1 MKRIHNRLVILLI
14 FALLLSLAA
23 PVGAAGSRITIR
35 TPEDLVELS
44 RRCSLDSWSRGK
56 TVVLSADLDLSDV
69 EFSSIPTFG
78 GTFDGQGYTIS
89 GLTITGSG
97 NVRGLFRYLQSGG
110 VVQNVSL
117 EVTIEPT
124 DLQDS
129 LGGLVGNNR
138 GSVRNCTVT
147 GSIQGETNIGGIIGV
162 NESSGKIINSTFSG
176 SVTGE
181 HYVGGIAGQNLGSIL
196 QCVNQGKINT
206 VAVEGEADLEDL
218 DSRPLNSTENLPAC
232 TDIGG
237 ITGFSTGVL
246 QSCKNT
252 GPVGYE
258 HVGYNVGGIA
268 GRQSG
273 YLNGCTNQG
282 VILGRKDVGGIA
294 GQLEPEIFL
303 RYGEDL
309 LNQLWSELGTLGDQV
324 DHLLSDLN
332 STNTS
337 TTAQLQMLSSHA
349 GTAQDAAG
357 ELMDAAKDW
366 ANGNLS
372 TVNDLSA
379 RISWSLQQLEPI
391 LETLRPLPEEL
402 TDAVDALEEGLDQAE
417 QAGDLASDAGQ
428 SLRTALQEALR
439 AADHM
444 NEGLEHIRASQD
456 ALKSALGDPNEIKL
470 ALEQMAKG
478 IGQLGDGTVAFSEAM
493 EHLRDGWAALPDVS
507 SIDAFLQAF
516 EDLSTAGTS
525 TANGLKN
532 IQKAFIRLKDTIT
545 ANGDPTEA
553 LKTAL
558 QELEK
563 AAASFQS
570 GADQLQ
576 TAGKHLLSAL
586 DTLEDAGIYLD
597 GVVDAFRDAGDA
609 FNNAFSRLGEGADAF
624 HEMVKTLAEEPSIQF
639 TPIGSDM
646 TARGDALDAALSD
659 LLGSADDLGDLLSQS
674 SDTILGDLSAVSQQ
688 LQSITDLLRQE
699 TSLKKS
705 GEGDRIEDI
714 SDQVD
719 GRSQRT
725 GCLSDARNEGV
736 VKGDVN
742 VAGIAGSMAIE
753 YDFDPEDDLVEV
765 GDRSLDVRYQT
776 KAVVLS
782 CINLGEV
789 TGKKDDAG
797 GIVGRM
803 DLGQVSHCENY
814 GSVSSADGSYV
825 GGIAGAS
832 WGSIRDSWARCTLSG
847 DHYVGGIAGYGSTLK
862 NCHTLITLQEGSAY
876 VGTVAGS
883 VDPEGTVTGNTFTQ
897 EALGAID
904 GISYAGQAEPV
915 TFGALCA
922 AGAPETFAQLEL
934 TFRADGKE
942 VAVVPFQYGKGI
954 ARLPEIPAK
963 KGYSA
968 AWPDLDYSHLT
979 ASQTLEAIYT
989 PYTSSLTDG
998 GDLPDIL
1005 VDGSFSAQA
1014 KVSHTTKE
1022 TAWTDSKGESHQG
1035 TAYTVTVKD
1044 PVLDAVSYTVHCRL
1058 PEANGRY
1065 AVWVQTGENWQ
1076 RQDSEKDGSYL
1087 LFPSTEETITFC
1099 LVEEG
1104 NPLVKYLLTFTV
1116 LAAGL
1121 FILFWRRRMQKKKE
1135 HAQQPPASSLEFK
1148 GIKPP
1153 PKRRSPRRHLFPG
1166 TAANVSCVEV
1176 LFVIAGFRR
1185 CSPSKETPP
1194 FVSKS

>member
-1 MKRIHNRLVILLI
+1 MKRIHNRLAILLI

-776 KAVVLS
+776 KAVILS

-968 AWPDLDYSHLT
+968 AWPDLDYSHLI

-1104 NPLVKYLLTFTV
+1104 NSLVKYLLTFTV

-1135 HAQQPPASSLEFK
+1135 HAQQPPASSLE
-1148 GIKPP
+1148 
-1153 PKRRSPRRHLFPG
+1153 
-1166 TAANVSCVEV
+1166 
-1176 LFVIAGFRR
+1176 
-1185 CSPSKETPP
+1185 SKE
-1194 FVSKS
+1194 

>member
-1135 HAQQPPASSLEFK
+1135 HAQQPPASSLE
-1148 GIKPP
+1148 
-1153 PKRRSPRRHLFPG
+1153 
-1166 TAANVSCVEV
+1166 
-1176 LFVIAGFRR
+1176 
-1185 CSPSKETPP
+1185 SKE
-1194 FVSKS
+1194 

>member
-1 MKRIHNRLVILLI
+1 MKRIHNRLAILLI

-674 SDTILGDLSAVSQQ
+674 SDTILGDLSAVSHQ

-776 KAVVLS
+776 KAVILS

-1104 NPLVKYLLTFTV
+1104 NSLVKYLLTFTV

-1135 HAQQPPASSLEFK
+1135 HAQQPPASSLE
-1148 GIKPP
+1148 
-1153 PKRRSPRRHLFPG
+1153 
-1166 TAANVSCVEV
+1166 
-1176 LFVIAGFRR
+1176 
-1185 CSPSKETPP
+1185 SKE
-1194 FVSKS
+1194 

>member
-1 MKRIHNRLVILLI
+1 MKRIHNRLAILLI

-391 LETLRPLPEEL
+391 LETLRPMPEEL

-545 ANGDPTEA
+545 ANGDHTEA

-776 KAVVLS
+776 KAVILS

-1087 LFPSTEETITFC
+1087 LFPSTEETITLC

-1104 NPLVKYLLTFTV
+1104 NSLVKYLLTFTV

-1135 HAQQPPASSLEFK
+1135 HAQQPPASSLE
-1148 GIKPP
+1148 
-1153 PKRRSPRRHLFPG
+1153 
-1166 TAANVSCVEV
+1166 
-1176 LFVIAGFRR
+1176 
-1185 CSPSKETPP
+1185 SKE
-1194 FVSKS
+1194 

>member
-1 MKRIHNRLVILLI
+1 M
-14 FALLLSLAA
+14 
-23 PVGAAGSRITIR
+23 
-35 TPEDLVELS
+35 
-44 RRCSLDSWSRGK
+44 
-56 TVVLSADLDLSDV
+56 

-337 TTAQLQMLSSHA
+337 TTAQLQTLSSHA

-659 LLGSADDLGDLLSQS
+659 LLGSADDLSDLLSQS

-776 KAVVLS
+776 KAVILS

-1087 LFPSTEETITFC
+1087 LFPSTGETITFC

-1135 HAQQPPASSLEFK
+1135 HAQQPPASSLE
-1148 GIKPP
+1148 
-1153 PKRRSPRRHLFPG
+1153 
-1166 TAANVSCVEV
+1166 
-1176 LFVIAGFRR
+1176 
-1185 CSPSKETPP
+1185 SKE
-1194 FVSKS
+1194 

>member
-1 MKRIHNRLVILLI
+1 MKRIHNRLAILLI

-372 TVNDLSA
+372 TVNALSA
-379 RISWSLQQLEPI
+379 RISWSLPPLEPI

-776 KAVVLS
+776 KAVILS

-862 NCHTLITLQEGSAY
+862 NCHTLLTLQEGSAY
-876 VGTVAGS
+876 VGPVAGS

-1104 NPLVKYLLTFTV
+1104 NSLVKYLLTFTV

-1135 HAQQPPASSLEFK
+1135 HAQQPPASSLE
-1148 GIKPP
+1148 
-1153 PKRRSPRRHLFPG
+1153 
-1166 TAANVSCVEV
+1166 
-1176 LFVIAGFRR
+1176 
-1185 CSPSKETPP
+1185 SKE
-1194 FVSKS
+1194 

>member
-1 MKRIHNRLVILLI
+1 M
-14 FALLLSLAA
+14 
-23 PVGAAGSRITIR
+23 
-35 TPEDLVELS
+35 ELS

-337 TTAQLQMLSSHA
+337 TTAQLQTLSSHA

-507 SIDAFLQAF
+507 SVDAFLQAF

-532 IQKAFIRLKDTIT
+532 IQKAFTRLKDTIT

-597 GVVDAFRDAGDA
+597 GVVDAFRDAGNA
-609 FNNAFSRLGEGADAF
+609 FNKAFSRLGEGADAF

-659 LLGSADDLGDLLSQS
+659 LLGSADDLSDLLSQS

-1135 HAQQPPASSLEFK
+1135 HAQQPPASSLE
-1148 GIKPP
+1148 
-1153 PKRRSPRRHLFPG
+1153 
-1166 TAANVSCVEV
+1166 
-1176 LFVIAGFRR
+1176 
-1185 CSPSKETPP
+1185 SKE
-1194 FVSKS
+1194 

>member
-1 MKRIHNRLVILLI
+1 MKRIHNRLAILLI

-69 EFSSIPTFG
+69 EFSSILTFG

-776 KAVVLS
+776 KAVILS

-1104 NPLVKYLLTFTV
+1104 NSLVKYLLTFTV

-1135 HAQQPPASSLEFK
+1135 HAQQPPASSLE
-1148 GIKPP
+1148 
-1153 PKRRSPRRHLFPG
+1153 
-1166 TAANVSCVEV
+1166 
-1176 LFVIAGFRR
+1176 
-1185 CSPSKETPP
+1185 SKE
-1194 FVSKS
+1194 

>member
-1 MKRIHNRLVILLI
+1 MKRIHNRLAILLI

-478 IGQLGDGTVAFSEAM
+478 IGQLVDGTVAFSEAM

-776 KAVVLS
+776 KAVILS

-1104 NPLVKYLLTFTV
+1104 NSLVKYLLTFTV

-1135 HAQQPPASSLEFK
+1135 HAQQPPASSLE
-1148 GIKPP
+1148 
-1153 PKRRSPRRHLFPG
+1153 
-1166 TAANVSCVEV
+1166 
-1176 LFVIAGFRR
+1176 
-1185 CSPSKETPP
+1185 SKE
-1194 FVSKS
+1194 

>member
-1 MKRIHNRLVILLI
+1 MKRIHNRLAILLT

-138 GSVRNCTVT
+138 GSVRNCAVT

-337 TTAQLQMLSSHA
+337 TTAQLQTLSSHA

-456 ALKSALGDPNEIKL
+456 ALKLALGDPNEIKL

-493 EHLRDGWAALPDVS
+493 EHLRDGWVALPDVS

-558 QELEK
+558 QELQK

-1135 HAQQPPASSLEFK
+1135 HAQQPPASSLE
-1148 GIKPP
+1148 
-1153 PKRRSPRRHLFPG
+1153 
-1166 TAANVSCVEV
+1166 
-1176 LFVIAGFRR
+1176 
-1185 CSPSKETPP
+1185 SKE
-1194 FVSKS
+1194 

>member
-1 MKRIHNRLVILLI
+1 MKRIHNRLAILLI

-586 DTLEDAGIYLD
+586 DTLEDAGIYLG

-776 KAVVLS
+776 KAVILS

-1104 NPLVKYLLTFTV
+1104 NSLVKYLLTFTV

-1135 HAQQPPASSLEFK
+1135 HAQQPPASSLE
-1148 GIKPP
+1148 
-1153 PKRRSPRRHLFPG
+1153 
-1166 TAANVSCVEV
+1166 
-1176 LFVIAGFRR
+1176 
-1185 CSPSKETPP
+1185 SKE
-1194 FVSKS
+1194 

>member
-1 MKRIHNRLVILLI
+1 MKRIHNRLAILLI

-129 LGGLVGNNR
+129 LCGLVGNNR

-337 TTAQLQMLSSHA
+337 TTAQLQTLSSHA

-659 LLGSADDLGDLLSQS
+659 LLGSADDLSDLLSQS

-776 KAVVLS
+776 KAVILS

-1087 LFPSTEETITFC
+1087 LFPSTGETITFC

-1135 HAQQPPASSLEFK
+1135 HAQQPPASSLE
-1148 GIKPP
+1148 
-1153 PKRRSPRRHLFPG
+1153 
-1166 TAANVSCVEV
+1166 
-1176 LFVIAGFRR
+1176 
-1185 CSPSKETPP
+1185 SKE
-1194 FVSKS
+1194 

>member
-1 MKRIHNRLVILLI
+1 MKRIHNRLAILLI

-776 KAVVLS
+776 KAVILS

-1065 AVWVQTGENWQ
+1065 AV
-1076 RQDSEKDGSYL
+1076 
-1087 LFPSTEETITFC
+1087 
-1099 LVEEG
+1099 
-1104 NPLVKYLLTFTV
+1104 
-1116 LAAGL
+1116 
-1121 FILFWRRRMQKKKE
+1121 
-1135 HAQQPPASSLEFK
+1135 
-1148 GIKPP
+1148 
-1153 PKRRSPRRHLFPG
+1153 
-1166 TAANVSCVEV
+1166 
-1176 LFVIAGFRR
+1176 
-1185 CSPSKETPP
+1185 
-1194 FVSKS
+1194 

>member
-337 TTAQLQMLSSHA
+337 TTAQLQTLSSHA

-417 QAGDLASDAGQ
+417 QAGDLASNAGQ

-478 IGQLGDGTVAFSEAM
+478 ISQLGDGTVAFSEAM

-776 KAVVLS
+776 KAVILS

-1044 PVLDAVSYTVHCRL
+1044 PVLDVVSYTVHCRL

-1116 LAAGL
+1116 LAAGF

-1135 HAQQPPASSLEFK
+1135 HAQQPPASSLE
-1148 GIKPP
+1148 
-1153 PKRRSPRRHLFPG
+1153 
-1166 TAANVSCVEV
+1166 
-1176 LFVIAGFRR
+1176 
-1185 CSPSKETPP
+1185 SKE
-1194 FVSKS
+1194 

>member
-1 MKRIHNRLVILLI
+1 MKRIHNRLAILLI

-309 LNQLWSELGTLGDQV
+309 LNQLWSDLGTLGDQV

-337 TTAQLQMLSSHA
+337 TTAQLQTLSSHA

-659 LLGSADDLGDLLSQS
+659 LLGSADDLSDLLSQS

-776 KAVVLS
+776 KAVILS

-1087 LFPSTEETITFC
+1087 LFPSTEETIPFC
-1099 LVEEG
+1099 LVAEG

-1135 HAQQPPASSLEFK
+1135 HAQQPPASSLE
-1148 GIKPP
+1148 
-1153 PKRRSPRRHLFPG
+1153 
-1166 TAANVSCVEV
+1166 
-1176 LFVIAGFRR
+1176 
-1185 CSPSKETPP
+1185 SKE
-1194 FVSKS
+1194 

>member
-1 MKRIHNRLVILLI
+1 MKRIHNRLAILLI

-444 NEGLEHIRASQD
+444 NEGLEHIRASHD

-776 KAVVLS
+776 KAVILS

-1104 NPLVKYLLTFTV
+1104 NSLVKYLLTFTV

-1135 HAQQPPASSLEFK
+1135 HAQQPPASSLE
-1148 GIKPP
+1148 
-1153 PKRRSPRRHLFPG
+1153 
-1166 TAANVSCVEV
+1166 
-1176 LFVIAGFRR
+1176 
-1185 CSPSKETPP
+1185 SKE
-1194 FVSKS
+1194 

>member
-1 MKRIHNRLVILLI
+1 MKRIHNRLAILLI

-776 KAVVLS
+776 KAVILS

-1065 AVWVQTGENWQ
+1065 AVWFQTGENWQ

-1104 NPLVKYLLTFTV
+1104 NSLVKYLLTFTV

-1135 HAQQPPASSLEFK
+1135 HAQQPPASSLE
-1148 GIKPP
+1148 
-1153 PKRRSPRRHLFPG
+1153 
-1166 TAANVSCVEV
+1166 
-1176 LFVIAGFRR
+1176 
-1185 CSPSKETPP
+1185 SKE
-1194 FVSKS
+1194 

>member
-1 MKRIHNRLVILLI
+1 MKRIHNRLAILLI

-337 TTAQLQMLSSHA
+337 TTAQLQTLSSHA

-478 IGQLGDGTVAFSEAM
+478 IGQLGDGPVAFSEAM

-507 SIDAFLQAF
+507 SVDAFLQAF

-532 IQKAFIRLKDTIT
+532 IQKAFTRLKDTIT

-597 GVVDAFRDAGDA
+597 GVVDAFRDAGNA
-609 FNNAFSRLGEGADAF
+609 FNKAFSRLGEGADAF

-659 LLGSADDLGDLLSQS
+659 LLGSADDLSDLLSQS

-1135 HAQQPPASSLEFK
+1135 HAQQPPASSLE
-1148 GIKPP
+1148 
-1153 PKRRSPRRHLFPG
+1153 
-1166 TAANVSCVEV
+1166 
-1176 LFVIAGFRR
+1176 
-1185 CSPSKETPP
+1185 SKE
-1194 FVSKS
+1194 

>member
-1 MKRIHNRLVILLI
+1 MKRIHNRLAILLI

-337 TTAQLQMLSSHA
+337 TTAQLQTLSSHA

-659 LLGSADDLGDLLSQS
+659 LLGSADDLSDLLSQS

-776 KAVVLS
+776 KAVILS

-934 TFRADGKE
+934 TSRADGKE
-942 VAVVPFQYGKGI
+942 VTVVPFQYGKGI

-1087 LFPSTEETITFC
+1087 LFPSTGETITFC

-1135 HAQQPPASSLEFK
+1135 HAQQPPASSLE
-1148 GIKPP
+1148 
-1153 PKRRSPRRHLFPG
+1153 
-1166 TAANVSCVEV
+1166 
-1176 LFVIAGFRR
+1176 
-1185 CSPSKETPP
+1185 SKE
-1194 FVSKS
+1194 

>member
-1 MKRIHNRLVILLI
+1 MKRIHNRLAILLI

-337 TTAQLQMLSSHA
+337 TTAQLQTLSSHA

-456 ALKSALGDPNEIKL
+456 ALKLALGDPNEIKL

-558 QELEK
+558 QELQK

-1135 HAQQPPASSLEFK
+1135 HAQQPPASSLE
-1148 GIKPP
+1148 
-1153 PKRRSPRRHLFPG
+1153 
-1166 TAANVSCVEV
+1166 
-1176 LFVIAGFRR
+1176 
-1185 CSPSKETPP
+1185 SKE
-1194 FVSKS
+1194 

>member
-1 MKRIHNRLVILLI
+1 MKRIHNRLAILLI

-337 TTAQLQMLSSHA
+337 TTAQLQTLSSHA

-507 SIDAFLQAF
+507 SVDAFLQAF

-532 IQKAFIRLKDTIT
+532 IQKAFTRLKDTIT

-597 GVVDAFRDAGDA
+597 GVVDAFRDAGNA
-609 FNNAFSRLGEGADAF
+609 FNKAFSRLGEGADAF

-659 LLGSADDLGDLLSQS
+659 LLGSADDLSDLLSQS

-742 VAGIAGSMAIE
+742 VAGLAGSMAIE

-1135 HAQQPPASSLEFK
+1135 HAQQPPASSLE
-1148 GIKPP
+1148 
-1153 PKRRSPRRHLFPG
+1153 
-1166 TAANVSCVEV
+1166 
-1176 LFVIAGFRR
+1176 
-1185 CSPSKETPP
+1185 SKE
-1194 FVSKS
+1194 

>member
-1 MKRIHNRLVILLI
+1 MKRIHNRLAILLI

-337 TTAQLQMLSSHA
+337 TTAQLQTLSSHA

-507 SIDAFLQAF
+507 SVDAFLQAF

-532 IQKAFIRLKDTIT
+532 IQKAFTRLKDTIT

-597 GVVDAFRDAGDA
+597 GVVDAFRDAGNA
-609 FNNAFSRLGEGADAF
+609 FNKAFSRLGEGADAF

-659 LLGSADDLGDLLSQS
+659 LLGSADDLSDLLSQS

-719 GRSQRT
+719 GQSQRT

-1135 HAQQPPASSLEFK
+1135 HAQQPPASSLE
-1148 GIKPP
+1148 
-1153 PKRRSPRRHLFPG
+1153 
-1166 TAANVSCVEV
+1166 
-1176 LFVIAGFRR
+1176 
-1185 CSPSKETPP
+1185 SKE
-1194 FVSKS
+1194 

>member
-1 MKRIHNRLVILLI
+1 MKRIHNRLAILLI

-206 VAVEGEADLEDL
+206 VTVEGEADLEDL

-337 TTAQLQMLSSHA
+337 TTTQLQTLSSHA

-742 VAGIAGSMAIE
+742 VAGIVGSMAIE

-1135 HAQQPPASSLEFK
+1135 HAQQPPASSLE
-1148 GIKPP
+1148 
-1153 PKRRSPRRHLFPG
+1153 
-1166 TAANVSCVEV
+1166 
-1176 LFVIAGFRR
+1176 
-1185 CSPSKETPP
+1185 SKE
-1194 FVSKS
+1194 

>member
-1 MKRIHNRLVILLI
+1 MKRIHNRLAILLI

-776 KAVVLS
+776 KAVILS

-979 ASQTLEAIYT
+979 ASQTLEAIYP

-1104 NPLVKYLLTFTV
+1104 NSLVKYLLTFTV

-1135 HAQQPPASSLEFK
+1135 HAQQPPASSLE
-1148 GIKPP
+1148 
-1153 PKRRSPRRHLFPG
+1153 
-1166 TAANVSCVEV
+1166 
-1176 LFVIAGFRR
+1176 
-1185 CSPSKETPP
+1185 SKE
-1194 FVSKS
+1194 

>member
-1 MKRIHNRLVILLI
+1 MKRIHNRLAILLI

-776 KAVVLS
+776 KAVILS

-1104 NPLVKYLLTFTV
+1104 NSLVKYLLTFTV

-1135 HAQQPPASSLEFK
+1135 HAQQPPASSLD
-1148 GIKPP
+1148 
-1153 PKRRSPRRHLFPG
+1153 
-1166 TAANVSCVEV
+1166 
-1176 LFVIAGFRR
+1176 
-1185 CSPSKETPP
+1185 SKE
-1194 FVSKS
+1194 

>member
-1 MKRIHNRLVILLI
+1 MKRIHNRLAILLI

-776 KAVVLS
+776 KAVILS

-922 AGAPETFAQLEL
+922 VGAPETFAQLEL

-1104 NPLVKYLLTFTV
+1104 NSLVKYLLTFTV

-1135 HAQQPPASSLEFK
+1135 HAQQPPASSLE
-1148 GIKPP
+1148 
-1153 PKRRSPRRHLFPG
+1153 
-1166 TAANVSCVEV
+1166 
-1176 LFVIAGFRR
+1176 
-1185 CSPSKETPP
+1185 SKE
-1194 FVSKS
+1194 

>member
-56 TVVLSADLDLSDV
+56 TVVLSADLDLSDM

-337 TTAQLQMLSSHA
+337 TTAQLQTLSSHA

-456 ALKSALGDPNEIKL
+456 ALKSALGNPNEIKL

-776 KAVVLS
+776 KAVILS

-897 EALGAID
+897 EDLGAID

-1135 HAQQPPASSLEFK
+1135 HAQQPPASSLE
-1148 GIKPP
+1148 
-1153 PKRRSPRRHLFPG
+1153 
-1166 TAANVSCVEV
+1166 
-1176 LFVIAGFRR
+1176 
-1185 CSPSKETPP
+1185 SKE
-1194 FVSKS
+1194 

>member
-586 DTLEDAGIYLD
+586 ETLEDAGIYLD

-1135 HAQQPPASSLEFK
+1135 HAQQPPASSLE
-1148 GIKPP
+1148 
-1153 PKRRSPRRHLFPG
+1153 
-1166 TAANVSCVEV
+1166 
-1176 LFVIAGFRR
+1176 
-1185 CSPSKETPP
+1185 SKE
-1194 FVSKS
+1194 

>member
-1 MKRIHNRLVILLI
+1 MKRIHNRLAIRLI
-14 FALLLSLAA
+14 IALLLSLAA

-776 KAVVLS
+776 KAVILS

-1104 NPLVKYLLTFTV
+1104 NSLVKYLLTFTV

-1135 HAQQPPASSLEFK
+1135 HAQQPPASSLE
-1148 GIKPP
+1148 
-1153 PKRRSPRRHLFPG
+1153 
-1166 TAANVSCVEV
+1166 
-1176 LFVIAGFRR
+1176 
-1185 CSPSKETPP
+1185 SKE
-1194 FVSKS
+1194 

>member
-1 MKRIHNRLVILLI
+1 MKRIHNRLAILLI

-23 PVGAAGSRITIR
+23 PVGEAGSRITIR

-776 KAVVLS
+776 KAVILS

-1104 NPLVKYLLTFTV
+1104 NSLVKYLLTFTV

-1135 HAQQPPASSLEFK
+1135 HAQQPPASSLE
-1148 GIKPP
+1148 
-1153 PKRRSPRRHLFPG
+1153 
-1166 TAANVSCVEV
+1166 
-1176 LFVIAGFRR
+1176 
-1185 CSPSKETPP
+1185 SKE
-1194 FVSKS
+1194 

>member
-1 MKRIHNRLVILLI
+1 MKRIHNRLAILLI

-181 HYVGGIAGQNLGSIL
+181 HSVGGIAGQNLGSIL

-776 KAVVLS
+776 KAVILS

-1104 NPLVKYLLTFTV
+1104 NSLVKYLLTFTV

-1135 HAQQPPASSLEFK
+1135 HAQQPPASSLE
-1148 GIKPP
+1148 
-1153 PKRRSPRRHLFPG
+1153 
-1166 TAANVSCVEV
+1166 
-1176 LFVIAGFRR
+1176 
-1185 CSPSKETPP
+1185 SKE
-1194 FVSKS
+1194 

>member
-776 KAVVLS
+776 KAVILS

-1104 NPLVKYLLTFTV
+1104 NSLVKYLLTFTV

-1135 HAQQPPASSLEFK
+1135 HAQQPPASSLE
-1148 GIKPP
+1148 
-1153 PKRRSPRRHLFPG
+1153 
-1166 TAANVSCVEV
+1166 
-1176 LFVIAGFRR
+1176 
-1185 CSPSKETPP
+1185 SKE
-1194 FVSKS
+1194 

>member
-1 MKRIHNRLVILLI
+1 MKRIHNRLAILLI

-309 LNQLWSELGTLGDQV
+309 LNQRWSELGTLGDQV

-337 TTAQLQMLSSHA
+337 TTAQLQTLSSHA

-507 SIDAFLQAF
+507 SVDAFLQAF

-532 IQKAFIRLKDTIT
+532 IQKAFTRLKDTIT

-597 GVVDAFRDAGDA
+597 GVVDAFRDAGNA
-609 FNNAFSRLGEGADAF
+609 FNKAFSRLGEGADAF

-659 LLGSADDLGDLLSQS
+659 LLGSADDLSDLLSQS

-1135 HAQQPPASSLEFK
+1135 HAQQPPASSLE
-1148 GIKPP
+1148 
-1153 PKRRSPRRHLFPG
+1153 
-1166 TAANVSCVEV
+1166 
-1176 LFVIAGFRR
+1176 
-1185 CSPSKETPP
+1185 SKE
-1194 FVSKS
+1194 

>member
-1 MKRIHNRLVILLI
+1 MKRIHNRLAIPLI
-14 FALLLSLAA
+14 FVLLLSLAA

-337 TTAQLQMLSSHA
+337 TTAQLQTLSSHA

-674 SDTILGDLSAVSQQ
+674 SDTILGDLSVVSQQ

-776 KAVVLS
+776 KAVILS

-897 EALGAID
+897 EDLGAID

-1135 HAQQPPASSLEFK
+1135 HAQQPPASSLE
-1148 GIKPP
+1148 
-1153 PKRRSPRRHLFPG
+1153 
-1166 TAANVSCVEV
+1166 
-1176 LFVIAGFRR
+1176 
-1185 CSPSKETPP
+1185 SKE
-1194 FVSKS
+1194 

>member
-1 MKRIHNRLVILLI
+1 MKRIHNRLAILLI

-218 DSRPLNSTENLPAC
+218 DSRPLNSTENLPVC

-337 TTAQLQMLSSHA
+337 TTAQLQTLSSHA

-478 IGQLGDGTVAFSEAM
+478 IGQLGDGIVAFSEAM

-776 KAVVLS
+776 KAVILS

-897 EALGAID
+897 EDLGAID

-1135 HAQQPPASSLEFK
+1135 HAQQPPASSLE
-1148 GIKPP
+1148 
-1153 PKRRSPRRHLFPG
+1153 
-1166 TAANVSCVEV
+1166 
-1176 LFVIAGFRR
+1176 
-1185 CSPSKETPP
+1185 SKE
-1194 FVSKS
+1194 

>member
-1 MKRIHNRLVILLI
+1 MKRIHNRLAILLI

-337 TTAQLQMLSSHA
+337 TTAQLQTLSSHA

-507 SIDAFLQAF
+507 SVDAFLQAF

-532 IQKAFIRLKDTIT
+532 IQKAFTRLKDTIT

-597 GVVDAFRDAGDA
+597 GVVDAFRDAGNA
-609 FNNAFSRLGEGADAF
+609 FNKAFSRLGEGADAF

-659 LLGSADDLGDLLSQS
+659 LLGSADDLSDLLSQS

-1035 TAYTVTVKD
+1035 TASTVTVKD
-1044 PVLDAVSYTVHCRL
+1044 PVLYAVSYTLHCRL
-1058 PEANGRY
+1058 TEANGRY

-1135 HAQQPPASSLEFK
+1135 HAQQPPASSLE
-1148 GIKPP
+1148 
-1153 PKRRSPRRHLFPG
+1153 
-1166 TAANVSCVEV
+1166 
-1176 LFVIAGFRR
+1176 
-1185 CSPSKETPP
+1185 SKE
-1194 FVSKS
+1194 

>member
-1 MKRIHNRLVILLI
+1 MKLIHNGLYILLI
-14 FALLLSLAA
+14 LALLLSLPARG
-23 PVGAAGSRITIR
+23 GAAGSRITIR

-776 KAVVLS
+776 KAVILS

-1104 NPLVKYLLTFTV
+1104 NSLVKYLLTFTV

-1135 HAQQPPASSLEFK
+1135 HAQQPPASSLE
-1148 GIKPP
+1148 
-1153 PKRRSPRRHLFPG
+1153 
-1166 TAANVSCVEV
+1166 
-1176 LFVIAGFRR
+1176 
-1185 CSPSKETPP
+1185 SKE
-1194 FVSKS
+1194 

>member
-1 MKRIHNRLVILLI
+1 M
-14 FALLLSLAA
+14 
-23 PVGAAGSRITIR
+23 
-35 TPEDLVELS
+35 
-44 RRCSLDSWSRGK
+44 
-56 TVVLSADLDLSDV
+56 
-69 EFSSIPTFG
+69 
-78 GTFDGQGYTIS
+78 
-89 GLTITGSG
+89 
-97 NVRGLFRYLQSGG
+97 RGLFRYLQSGG

-337 TTAQLQMLSSHA
+337 TTAQLQTLSSHA

-659 LLGSADDLGDLLSQS
+659 LLGSADDLSDLLSQS

-776 KAVVLS
+776 KAVILS

-1044 PVLDAVSYTVHCRL
+1044 PVLDAVSYTGHCRL

-1087 LFPSTEETITFC
+1087 LFPSTGETITFC

-1135 HAQQPPASSLEFK
+1135 HAQQPPASSLE
-1148 GIKPP
+1148 
-1153 PKRRSPRRHLFPG
+1153 
-1166 TAANVSCVEV
+1166 
-1176 LFVIAGFRR
+1176 
-1185 CSPSKETPP
+1185 SKE
-1194 FVSKS
+1194 

>member
-1 MKRIHNRLVILLI
+1 MKRIHNRLAILLI

-776 KAVVLS
+776 KAVILS

-1104 NPLVKYLLTFTV
+1104 NSLVKHLLTFTV

-1135 HAQQPPASSLEFK
+1135 HAQQPPASSLE
-1148 GIKPP
+1148 
-1153 PKRRSPRRHLFPG
+1153 
-1166 TAANVSCVEV
+1166 
-1176 LFVIAGFRR
+1176 
-1185 CSPSKETPP
+1185 SKE
-1194 FVSKS
+1194 